1 MKLIRLL
8 GFLIVTFVI
17 CLFLMTGEASAF
29 GKRCGGNSGG
39 GCGANGCS
47 VNPQPSPNVNPTDQ
61 IFTFESA
68 PAAARL
74 PDKVWIVG
82 ILFTLQ
88 ADNSYK
94 QEGNASTVRQTAN
107 RPEPLN
113 FPNNAPAVTGRF
125 QVICGQNGCRY
136 IPVQ

>member
-1 MKLIRLL
+1 MKLNRLF
-8 GFLIVTFVI
+8 GFLLVMI
-17 CLFLMTGEASAF
+17 CLFLLLPSEAFGF
-29 GKRCGGNSGG
+29 GKRCGGGNGGSCCGAG
-39 GCGANGCS
+39 GCN

-61 IFTFESA
+61 TFTFESA
-68 PAAARL
+68 PAAASL
-74 PDKVWIVG
+74 PSRVWISG
-82 ILFTLQ
+82 ILFALQ

-113 FPNNAPAVTGRF
+113 FPNNAPAVSGRF